1 MSVFF
6 QKVAFLV
13 LCLEGRKKGGNLMKY
28 MTVKGE
34 KLSQLG
40 LGTWNMGEN
49 ASRRE
54 EEIAAIRYGLFAGV
68 NVIDTAEMYGEGQA
82 ESLVGEAIKDLD
94 RSQLFLIS
102 KFYPWHAS
110 PDDQKKSLAA
120 SLKRLGTD
128 YLDLYLLHWKSDYPL
143 AETVKGLQD
152 LEKAG
157 LIRHWGVSNFDMA
170 DMQELVEIAGE
181 GAVFAN
187 EDLYNLD
194 KRGVE
199 YDLLPWQKQ
208 HGIAFIG
215 YSPFNSGD
223 GQSIPVKAS
232 LKQIADERSVSVH
245 QVLLAWTMRTGQ
257 VLTIPKASSIA
268 HMRANLAAADLVL
281 TAGELAALDRDYL
294 PPKSKQPLES
304 I

>member
-1 MSVFF
+1 
-6 QKVAFLV
+6 
-13 LCLEGRKKGGNLMKY
+13 MKY

-40 LGTWNMGEN
+40 LGTWGMGEK
-49 ASRRE
+49 ASKRE
-54 EEIAAIRYGLFAGV
+54 EEIAALRCGLSSGV

-110 PDDQKKSLAA
+110 PREQKKSLAA

-152 LEKAG
+152 LQAAG
-157 LIRHWGVSNFDMA
+157 LIRHWGVSNFDTA
-170 DMQELVEIAGE
+170 DMQELVDIAGE

-194 KRGVE
+194 KRGV
-199 YDLLPWQKQ
+199 
-208 HGIAFIG
+208 
-215 YSPFNSGD
+215 
-223 GQSIPVKAS
+223 
-232 LKQIADERSVSVH
+232 SVH

-257 VLTIPKASSIA
+257 VLTILKASSVD

>member
-1 MSVFF
+1 
-6 QKVAFLV
+6 
-13 LCLEGRKKGGNLMKY
+13 MKY

-181 GAVFAN
+181 GAVFASR
-187 EDLYNLD
+187 
-194 KRGVE
+194 RGV
-199 YDLLPWQKQ
+199 
-208 HGIAFIG
+208 GCA
-215 YSPFNSGD
+215 
-223 GQSIPVKAS
+223 
-232 LKQIADERSVSVH
+232 RS
-245 QVLLAWTMRTGQ
+245 
-257 VLTIPKASSIA
+257 
-268 HMRANLAAADLVL
+268 
-281 TAGELAALDRDYL
+281 
-294 PPKSKQPLES
+294 
-304 I
+304 

>member
-1 MSVFF
+1 
-6 QKVAFLV
+6 
-13 LCLEGRKKGGNLMKY
+13 MKY

-40 LGTWNMGEN
+40 LGTWGMGEK
-49 ASRRE
+49 ASKRE
-54 EEIAAIRYGLFAGV
+54 EEIAALRCGLSSGV

-110 PDDQKKSLAA
+110 PREQKKSLAA

-152 LEKAG
+152 LQAAG
-157 LIRHWGVSNFDMA
+157 LIRHWGVSNFDTA
-170 DMQELVEIAGE
+170 DMQELVDIAGE

-215 YSPFNSGD
+215 YSPFNSGNR
-223 GQSIPVKAS
+223 QSIPVKAS
-232 LKQIADERSVSVH
+232 LKQIADKRGVSVH

-257 VLTIPKASSIA
+257 VLTIPKASSVD

>member
-1 MSVFF
+1 
-6 QKVAFLV
+6 
-13 LCLEGRKKGGNLMKY
+13 MKY

-49 ASRRE
+49 AEKRDA
-54 EEIAAIRYGLFAGV
+54 EIEAIRCGLASGV
-68 NVIDTAEMYGEGQA
+68 NVIDTAEMYGEGRA

-110 PDDQKKSLAA
+110 PD
-120 SLKRLGTD
+120 
-128 YLDLYLLHWKSDYPL
+128 L

-152 LEKAG
+152 LQAAG
-157 LIRHWGVSNFDMA
+157 LIRHWGVSNFDTA
-170 DMQELVEIAGE
+170 DMQELVDIAGE

-208 HGIAFIG
+208 HDIAFIG

-223 GQSIPVKAS
+223 GQSIPVKPS
-232 LKQIADERSVSVH
+232 LKQIADERGVSVH
-245 QVLLAWTMRTGQ
+245 QVMLAWTMRTGQ
-257 VLTIPKASSIA
+257 VLTIPKASSVD

>member
-1 MSVFF
+1 
-6 QKVAFLV
+6 
-13 LCLEGRKKGGNLMKY
+13 MKY

-49 ASRRE
+49 ASRRDA
-54 EEIAAIRYGLFAGV
+54 EIAAIRCGLASGV
-68 NVIDTAEMYGEGQA
+68 NVIDTAEMYGEGRA

-120 SLKRLGTD
+120 SLKRLRTD

-152 LEKAG
+152 LQAAG
-157 LIRHWGVSNFDMA
+157 LIRHWGVSNFDTA
-170 DMQELVEIAGE
+170 DMQELVDIAGE

-215 YSPFNSGD
+215 YSPFNSGN

-232 LKQIADERSVSVH
+232 LKQIADKRGVSVH

-257 VLTIPKASSIA
+257 VLTIPKASSVA

-281 TAGELAALDRDYL
+281 TAGELAALDRYYL

>member
-1 MSVFF
+1 
-6 QKVAFLV
+6 
-13 LCLEGRKKGGNLMKY
+13 MKY

-54 EEIAAIRYGLFAGV
+54 EEIAAIRCGLASGV
-68 NVIDTAEMYGEGQA
+68 NVIDTAEMYGEGRA

-152 LEKAG
+152 LQAAG
-157 LIRHWGVSNFDMA
+157 LIRHWGVSNFDTA
-170 DMQELVEIAGE
+170 DMQELVDIAGE

-208 HGIAFIG
+208 HGISFIG
-215 YSPFNSGD
+215 YSPFNSGN

-232 LKQIADERSVSVH
+232 LKQIADKRGVSVH

-257 VLTIPKASSIA
+257 VLTIPKAGSVD

-294 PPKSKQPLES
+294 PPKSKQHLES

>member
-1 MSVFF
+1 
-6 QKVAFLV
+6 
-13 LCLEGRKKGGNLMKY
+13 MKY
-28 MTVKGE
+28 MTVKEE

-54 EEIAAIRYGLFAGV
+54 EEIAAIRYGLSAGV
-68 NVIDTAEMYGEGQA
+68 NVIDTAEMYGEGRA

-110 PDDQKKSLAA
+110 PDDQKKRLAA
-120 SLKRLGTD
+120 SLKRLRTD

-143 AETVKGLQD
+143 AETVKGLHD
-152 LEKAG
+152 LQAAG
-157 LIRHWGVSNFDMA
+157 LIRHWGVSNFDTA
-170 DMQELVEIAGE
+170 DMQELVDIARE

-215 YSPFNSGD
+215 YSPLNSGN

-232 LKQIADERSVSVH
+232 LKQIADKRGVSVH
-245 QVLLAWTMRTGQ
+245 QVMLAWTMRTGQ
-257 VLTIPKASSIA
+257 VLTIPKAGSVD

>member
-1 MSVFF
+1 
-6 QKVAFLV
+6 
-13 LCLEGRKKGGNLMKY
+13 MKY
-28 MTVKGE
+28 MTVKEE

-54 EEIAAIRYGLFAGV
+54 EEIEAIRCGLASGV

-82 ESLVGEAIKDLD
+82 ESLVGEAIKDLE

-120 SLKRLGTD
+120 SLKRLRTD

-152 LEKAG
+152 LQAAG
-157 LIRHWGVSNFDMA
+157 LIRHWGVSNFDTA
-170 DMQELVEIAGE
+170 DMQELVDIAGE

-194 KRGVE
+194 KRG
-199 YDLLPWQKQ
+199 
-208 HGIAFIG
+208 
-215 YSPFNSGD
+215 
-223 GQSIPVKAS
+223 
-232 LKQIADERSVSVH
+232 VSVH

-257 VLTIPKASSIA
+257 VLTIPKASSVD

>member
-1 MSVFF
+1 
-6 QKVAFLV
+6 
-13 LCLEGRKKGGNLMKY
+13 
-28 MTVKGE
+28 
-34 KLSQLG
+34 
-40 LGTWNMGEN
+40 MGEN

-54 EEIAAIRYGLFAGV
+54 EEIAAIRYGLSAGV
-68 NVIDTAEMYGEGQA
+68 NVIDTAEMYGEGRA

-152 LEKAG
+152 LQAAG
-157 LIRHWGVSNFDMA
+157 LIRHWGVSNFDTA
-170 DMQELVEIAGE
+170 DMQELVDIAGE

-215 YSPFNSGD
+215 YSPFNSGN

-232 LKQIADERSVSVH
+232 LKQIADKRGVSVH
-245 QVLLAWTMRTGQ
+245 QVMLAWTMRTGQ
-257 VLTIPKASSIA
+257 VLTIPKASSVD

>member
-1 MSVFF
+1 MS
-6 QKVAFLV
+6 
-13 LCLEGRKKGGNLMKY
+13 
-28 MTVKGE
+28 
-34 KLSQLG
+34 
-40 LGTWNMGEN
+40 
-49 ASRRE
+49 
-54 EEIAAIRYGLFAGV
+54 AGV

-110 PDDQKKSLAA
+110 PEEQKKSLAA

-152 LEKAG
+152 LQRAG
-157 LIRHWGVSNFDMA
+157 LIRHWGVSNFDTA
-170 DMQELVEIAGE
+170 DMQELVDIAGE

-187 EDLYNLD
+187 EDLYNID

-208 HGIAFIG
+208 HDIAFIG

-223 GQSIPVKAS
+223 GQSIPVKPS
-232 LKQIADERSVSVH
+232 LKQIADKRGVSVH

-257 VLTIPKASSIA
+257 VLTIPKASSVA

>member
-1 MSVFF
+1 MS
-6 QKVAFLV
+6 
-13 LCLEGRKKGGNLMKY
+13 
-28 MTVKGE
+28 
-34 KLSQLG
+34 
-40 LGTWNMGEN
+40 
-49 ASRRE
+49 
-54 EEIAAIRYGLFAGV
+54 AGV
-68 NVIDTAEMYGEGQA
+68 HVIDTAEMYGEGQA

-110 PDDQKKSLAA
+110 PEEQKKSLAA

-143 AETVKGLQD
+143 AETIKGLQD
-152 LEKAG
+152 LQRAG
-157 LIRHWGVSNFDMA
+157 LIRHWGVSNFDTA
-170 DMQELVEIAGE
+170 DMQELVDIAGE

-187 EDLYNLD
+187 EDLYNID

-208 HGIAFIG
+208 HDIAFIG

-223 GQSIPVKAS
+223 GQSIPVKTS
-232 LKQIADERSVSVH
+232 LKQIADERGVSVH

-257 VLTIPKASSIA
+257 VLTIPKASSVA